1 MAASITALL
10 LSLYFAFAAFPPAT
24 PAVQFVIADRTLPAP
39 ASGRIGPEVT
49 QGSVSLRNIHRMH
62 SGGPAVVPYVA
73 IDRW

>member
-1 MAASITALL
+1 MLL
-10 LSLYFAFAAFPPAT
+10 AVIDLIAFLCL
-24 PAVQFVIADRTLPAP
+24 AVQFVIADRTLPAP

-49 QGSVSLRNIHRMH
+49 QGSVSLRNIHRSH